1 MLRAVELSKNY
12 NGSVA
17 LDSLNLNIEAGEIY
31 CLLGANGAGKTTT
44 INLFLN
50 FVDPSDGQALINGL
64 DVTREPL
71 ETKKFLAYIP
81 EQVNLYKN
89 LSGLENLEYFSALA
103 GQDKYTKDD
112 LLGFFDEVGLQREAA
127 EKRVSTYSKG
137 MRQKVGI
144 AIALAKKA
152 QALLL
157 DEPTSG
163 LDPKASNE
171 FSELLKKLSSQGCA
185 ILMATHDLFRAKETG
200 TRVGIMRHGKL
211 VTELSTEELGHAD
224 LERVYLEN
232 MRD

>member
-1 MLRAVELSKNY
+1 MLKAIELSKDY
-12 NGSVA
+12 NGQTA
-17 LDSLNLNIEAGEIY
+17 LDSLNLSVEAGEIY

-50 FVDPSDGQALINGL
+50 FIKPSGGKALINGL
-64 DVTREPL
+64 DAADRPL
-71 ETKKFLAYIP
+71 ETKKYLAYIP

-103 GQDKYTKDD
+103 GQSEYTKDE
-112 LLGFFDEVGLQREAA
+112 LRTFLTKAGLQTNAA
-127 EKRVSTYSKG
+127 DKRVSGYSKG

-144 AIALAKKA
+144 AIATAKRAKV
-152 QALLL
+152 LLL

-171 FSELLKKLSSQGCA
+171 FSELLIKLSSEGCA
-185 ILMATHDLFRAKETG
+185 ILMATHDLFRAKESG
-200 TRVGIMRHGKL
+200 TRVGIMRRGKL
-211 VTELSTEELGHAD
+211 LTEMTTEEVGHAD
-224 LERVYLEN
+224 LERIYLEH

>member
-1 MLRAVELSKNY
+1 MLQAINLTKRFDSN
-12 NGSVA
+12 VA
-17 LDSLNLNIEAGEIY
+17 LDALNLDIQAGDVF

-50 FVDPSDGQALINGL
+50 FVQPSSGKALINGL
-64 DVTREPL
+64 DVVEQPL
-71 ETKKFLAYIP
+71 ETKKSLAYIP

-103 GQDKYTKDD
+103 GKDHYSKKQ
-112 LLGFFDEVGLQREAA
+112 LLGYFDEVGLVADAA
-127 EKRVSTYSKG
+127 ERRVSTYSKG

-144 AIALAKKA
+144 AIALAKDAK
-152 QALLL
+152 ALLL

-171 FSELLKKLSSQGCA
+171 FSELIKKLSGQGCA
-185 ILMATHDLFRAKETG
+185 ILMATHDLFRAKESG
-200 TRVGIMRHGKL
+200 TRVGIMKRGHL
-211 VTELSTEELGHAD
+211 VTELTTDELGHAD